1 MIFTKN
7 HQSGHFWE
15 PNASKRY
22 NSRRQTCFCD
32 FKHTWVHICKVC
44 FPACKVLWYLILSLS
59 IFLKHVIQINNVE
72 LCIVF
77 VNFRKWCHCPV
88 LQVILSRQFLS
99 QIQSSPL
106 LSYHQSHR
114 VIVQNSWNLCF
125 CFIRFFEGFF
135 MWNCYPT
142 IAINMK
148 Q

>member
-1 MIFTKN
+1 MI
-7 HQSGHFWE
+7 SC
-15 PNASKRY
+15 R
-22 NSRRQTCFCD
+22 
-32 FKHTWVHICKVC
+32 I
-44 FPACKVLWYLILSLS
+44 LWYLILSLS

-106 LSYHQSHR
+106 LSCHQSHR

-135 MWNCYPT
+135 YVKLLSNYCYKHET
-142 IAINMK
+142 INRTIFMTAEFQVLPWCFCVSEIEIIYYMLLHVKSCSFNN
-148 Q
+148 